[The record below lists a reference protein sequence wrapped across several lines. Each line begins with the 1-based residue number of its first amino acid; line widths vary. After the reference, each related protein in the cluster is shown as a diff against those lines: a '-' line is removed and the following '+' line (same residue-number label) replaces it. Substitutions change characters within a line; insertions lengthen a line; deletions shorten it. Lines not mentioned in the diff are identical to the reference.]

1 MNPAVSQSS
10 SAASV
15 QAPVPHQVKILAVD
29 DDQDNLFALQ
39 AILDPLKQELMLA
52 ENGTDALRLC
62 LDHDFAAIL
71 LDVRMPGIDGFETA
85 ELIRARK
92 RSRHTPILFLTAYR
106 SDEQLFRGYD
116 LGAVDFLFKPIVPEV
131 LQSKVSVF
139 VELSRSEQL
148 LRRQAQ
154 ELSRTERTFR
164 AVLEGA
170 PDAMV
175 ITSASGVVELAN
187 SRADTLFGHPRESL
201 IGCDIR
207 TLIPGWRCPELIDGA
222 PSAASPPIETRMTGI
237 RKNGSL
243 FPAELTCSSFSAPD
257 TVLVTTA
264 VRDATDQVQ
273 AENRI
278 NRINQELEK
287 RVADRTAELTRSNEA
302 LRQFAWAASHDLQE
316 PIRTVL
322 AYSQWLAKSVA
333 GRLDERESTM
343 LKFIEQHGA
352 RMYELVS
359 GLQQYIYVSESGQQA
374 WASVNCNEV
383 VKTATFALQG
393 TIDETRALIECQPLP
408 TIDSI
413 ELLLV
418 QLFKN
423 LISNGIK
430 YRSEAQ
436 PHIQVSAE
444 KDGNGWI
451 FSVRDNG
458 IGVEPKYFEYIFG
471 VFRRLH
477 GVEQSGTGIGLAIC
491 RAAVDRLGGR
501 IWVESTPGS
510 GSVFHF
516 FHPEASKEVPDRAP
530 EVSNEVQSQQ
540 QTA

>member
-1 MNPAVSQSS
+1 MNSPVSRSS
-10 SAASV
+10 RSASDQASLP
-15 QAPVPHQVKILAVD
+15 QQVKILAVD
-29 DDQDNLFALQ
+29 DDKDNLFALQ
-39 AILDPLKQELMLA
+39 AVLEPLKQDLMLA

-62 LDHDFAAIL
+62 LEHDFAAIL

-85 ELIRARK
+85 ELIRSRK
-92 RSRHTPILFLTAYR
+92 RSKHTPILFLTAYR

-116 LGAVDFLFKPIVPEV
+116 MGAVDFLFKPIVPEV

-154 ELSRTERTFR
+154 ELSRAERTFR

-175 ITSASGVVELAN
+175 VTSASGVIELAN
-187 SRADTLFGHPRESL
+187 SRADTLFGYPRESL
-201 IGCDIR
+201 IGRDIR
-207 TLIPGWRCPELIDGA
+207 TLIPGWKCPQVVDGA
-222 PSAASPPIETRMTGI
+222 LSAASPPTETRITGI
-237 RKNGSL
+237 RHDGSL
-243 FPAELTCSSFSAPD
+243 FPAEITSSSFSAPD

-264 VRDATDQVQ
+264 IRDATDQVH

-278 NRINQELEK
+278 NKINQELEK

-333 GRLDERESTM
+333 GRLDEREATM

-352 RMYELVS
+352 RMYELVG

-393 TIDETRALIECQPLP
+393 VIDETGALIECQPLP

-413 ELLLV
+413 ELLMV

-430 YRSEAQ
+430 YRSQAR
-436 PHIQVSAE
+436 PHIQISAE
-444 KDGNGWI
+444 MSGGGWI

-458 IGVEPKYFEYIFG
+458 VGVEPKYFEYIFG

-491 RAAVDRLGGR
+491 RAAVERLGGR

-516 FHPEASKEVPDRAP
+516 FHPEGNK
-530 EVSNEVQSQQ
+530 VSDNTLEIFRDAQPQSQPV
-540 QTA
+540 

>member
-10 SAASV
+10 RAASV
-15 QAPVPHQVKILAVD
+15 QAPVPQQVKILAVD
-29 DDQDNLFALQ
+29 DDKDNLFALQ
-39 AILDPLKQELMLA
+39 AILDPLNQELMLA

-154 ELSRTERTFR
+154 ELSRAERTFR

-175 ITSASGVVELAN
+175 ITSASGVIELAN
-187 SRADTLFGHPRESL
+187 TRTDSLFGHPRESL

-222 PSAASPPIETRMTGI
+222 PSAASPSIETRMTGI
-237 RKNGSL
+237 RQNGSL
-243 FPAELTCSSFSAPD
+243 FPAEITCSSFSAPD

-264 VRDATDQVQ
+264 IRDATDQVQ

-333 GRLDERESTM
+333 GRLDEREETM

-393 TIDETRALIECQPLP
+393 IIDETGALIECQPLP

-430 YRSEAQ
+430 YRSEAR

-444 KDGNGWI
+444 QNSNGWI

-530 EVSNEVQSQQ
+530 EVSHEVQPQK

>member
-1 MNPAVSQSS
+1 MNPALSQSS
-10 SAASV
+10 RSAPVHA
-15 QAPVPHQVKILAVD
+15 AVPHQVKILAVD
-29 DDQDNLFALQ
+29 DDKDNLFALQ
-39 AILDPLKQELMLA
+39 AVLEPLKQELMLA

-154 ELSRTERTFR
+154 ELSRAERTFR

-170 PDAMV
+170 PDAML
-175 ITSASGVVELAN
+175 ITSASGVIELAN
-187 SRADTLFGHPRESL
+187 SRTDSLFGHPRESL

-237 RKNGSL
+237 RQNGSL
-243 FPAELTCSSFSAPD
+243 FPAEITSSSFSAPD
-257 TVLVTTA
+257 NVLVTTA
-264 VRDATDQVQ
+264 IRDATDQVQ

-287 RVADRTAELTRSNEA
+287 RVADRTSELTRSNEA

-333 GRLDERESTM
+333 GRLDEREATM

-393 TIDETRALIECQPLP
+393 MIDETGALIECEPLP

-430 YRSEAQ
+430 YRSQAQ

-444 KDGNGWI
+444 MNGKGWI

-491 RAAVDRLGGR
+491 RAAVERLGGR

-516 FHPEASKEVPDRAP
+516 FHPEASKEVREHAP
-530 EVSNEVQSQQ
+530 EVSNEAQPQK
-540 QTA
+540 QTI